1 VMLLKTKDAAKE
13 LAVAPKT
20 VIKLIKTG
28 KLPGVRVGK
37 QWRIIDTDIAIFI
50 SRRRT

>member
-1 VMLLKTKDAAKE
+1 MKTKDAAKE

-37 QWRIIDTDIAIFI
+37 QWRIIDTDLAVYIAK
-50 SRRRT
+50 RRT

>member
-1 VMLLKTKDAAKE
+1 MLLKTKDAAKE

-28 KLPGVRVGK
+28 KLKGVRVEK
-37 QWRIIDTDIAIFI
+37 QWRVDEIDLRVFI
-50 SRRRT
+50 SKRKT